1 MSAKVTSLAPLAP
14 APKVPASPY
23 DGLIRRPG
31 QLLAPDAATIKRVER
46 IVQRFLRLH
55 QLPSRRGRVPRTLVI
70 DGQPG
75 VGKTT
80 MACDSALRLG
90 WNCVIVE
97 PSLLASRFEG
107 GATELLDGILRHA
120 ERVSLAEQRPCV
132 LILDDADLGIIAR
145 DANTSVTAN
154 HGLMLGLI
162 QALSTDPT
170 RYVCHGGG
178 PIPLIL
184 TGNDFRPV
192 RASLL
197 RDARA
202 DWFTLDLD
210 VSEREQVAT
219 ALLKPRTP
227 DEVRLVQRVFR
238 RHRDQGSAFWRA
250 VASDLDAAH
259 LDRLLDSGGTDIAAL
274 DAALEAPRPLNSAE
288 LWAVTKARAH
298 RRTRGFLSI

>member
-1 MSAKVTSLAPLAP
+1 MSGKVTSLAPLAP

-23 DGLIRRPG
+23 DCLIRRPG

-90 WNCVIVE
+90 WNCAIVE
-97 PSLLASRFEG
+97 PSLLASRFEA
-107 GATELLDGILRHA
+107 GATEVLDGILREA
-120 ERVSLAEQRPCV
+120 ERISLAEQRPCAV
-132 LILDDADLGIIAR
+132 ILDDADLGIIAR
-145 DANTSVTAN
+145 DDKTSVTAN
-154 HGLMLGLI
+154 HRLMLGFM

-170 RYVCHGGG
+170 RYICHGGG
-178 PIPLIL
+178 PIPLML

-192 RASLL
+192 RTSLL
-197 RDARA
+197 RNARA
-202 DWFTLDLD
+202 DWFTLALD
-210 VSEREQVAT
+210 IGEREQVAN

-227 DEVRLVQRVFR
+227 DEVRLVQRVHR
-238 RHRDQGSAFWRA
+238 RYRNEDSAFWRA

-259 LDRLLDSGGTDIAAL
+259 LDRILDGGGTDIAAL

-288 LWAVTKARAH
+288 LWALAKARAR
-298 RRTRGFLSI
+298 RRTRGFLSS